1 MPQKKAIRAKCLFC
15 KQKPVKRAG
24 SKYCSLACSNKST
37 AKPKPK
43 PPKKIPLK
51 DKLNS
56 RQQKMVHGILEG
68 KTHKQAHADAG
79 YSPSD
84 SGASQV
90 MSNPKV
96 QKAIQDHLNSRGI
109 TRDRLIDVLDRG
121 LDAKRV
127 ISAIAGNE
135 ANGGTTDFIEVD
147 DPSVQHKYLTTGL
160 QLHRLLEKEDP
171 QPPALNIEI
180 IIESPTEKIRE
191 AHYVD
196 EATGPVVDI
205 EIEA

>member
-15 KQKPVKRAG
+15 KRKPVKRAG
-24 SKYCSLACSNKST
+24 SKYCSVACSNKST
-37 AKPKPK
+37 AKHK
-43 PPKKIPLK
+43 PPKKIALK

-56 RQQKMVHGILEG
+56 RQQKMVNGVLEG

-135 ANGGTTDFIEVD
+135 ANGGTADFIEVD
-147 DPSVQHKYLTTGL
+147 DPSVQHRYLTTAL

-196 EATGPVVDI
+196 EAGPVVDI
-205 EIEA
+205 EVEE